1 MACLYQLKSLSMKNE
16 NNNQIF
22 QNSSIEST
30 YLNELLKTNNITQNL
45 NILIEMDK
53 ITLNDI
59 ESDSKLLNVYS
70 IKNEKDL
77 KVIIIYILFYFIS
90 KFDYILTNLRW

>member
-1 MACLYQLKSLSMKNE
+1 MACLYQLKSLSIKNE

-30 YLNELLKTNNITQNL
+30 YLNELLQTNNLTQNL
-45 NILIEMDK
+45 NFLIEMDK
-53 ITLNDI
+53 STLNDL
-59 ESDSKLLNVYS
+59 ESHRKLLNVYS

-77 KVIIIYILFYFIS
+77 KVIIIYILFYFLS
-90 KFDYILTNLRW
+90 KFNYILTNFRW

>member
-30 YLNELLKTNNITQNL
+30 YLNELLQTNNITQNL
-45 NILIEMDK
+45 KFLIEMNK
-53 ITLNDI
+53 STLNDI
-59 ESDSKLLNVYS
+59 ESHTKLLNVYS
-70 IKNEKDL
+70 IKTEKDL
-77 KVIIIYILFYFIS
+77 KVII
-90 KFDYILTNLRW
+90 

>member
-77 KVIIIYILFYFIS
+77 KVIIIYILFYFI
-90 KFDYILTNLRW
+90 YQNLIIF

>member
-1 MACLYQLKSLSMKNE
+1 MGCLQQLKSLSMKNE

-53 ITLNDI
+53 ITLNNI
-59 ESDSKLLNVYS
+59 ESQRKLLNNYK
-70 IKNEKDL
+70 IENEQDL
-77 KVIIIYILFYFIS
+77 KVNINYIIFLLF
-90 KFDYILTNLRW
+90 